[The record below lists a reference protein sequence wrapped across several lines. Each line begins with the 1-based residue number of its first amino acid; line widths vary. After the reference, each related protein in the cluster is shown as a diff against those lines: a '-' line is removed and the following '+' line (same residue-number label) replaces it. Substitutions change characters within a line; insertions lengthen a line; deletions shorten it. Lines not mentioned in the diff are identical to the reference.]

1 MENLITADKISFRYL
16 HNDYLFN
23 NLSLKLKKGEVICLT
38 GKSGSGKSTLLRI
51 LAGLIKQEEGN
62 IEYTDST
69 SARIKAGFVFQDP
82 RLLPWRTVKK
92 NIELSLEGSRIS
104 KAEKELRVSDA
115 IIRTKL
121 SSLSNRYPHQLSGGQ
136 QQRVS
141 LARALVTHA
150 PLLLLDEPF
159 SALDLESKEEMIE
172 ILKPL
177 LAEKSIGII
186 LVTHDM
192 GDIEKLGAKSL
203 SLSGNLSPRKVACG
217 NLK

>member
-1 MENLITADKISFRYL
+1 MENLITADKVSFRYL

-51 LAGLIKQEEGN
+51 LAGLMKQEKGD
-62 IEYTDST
+62 IKYTDSNL
-69 SARIKAGFVFQDP
+69 AEIKAGFVFQDP

-92 NIELSLEGSRIS
+92 NIELSLEGSKIS
-104 KAEKELRVSDA
+104 KAEKELRVSDT
-115 IIRTKL
+115 IIQTKL

-177 LAEKSIGII
+177 IAEKSLGII
-186 LVTHDM
+186 LVTHDLS
-192 GDIEKLGAKSL
+192 DIEKLGAKRL
-203 SLSGNLSPRKVACG
+203 SLRCNF
-217 NLK
+217 